1 MGDEDM
7 NMRLED
13 SRVSRFI
20 PPLLVFLAGLLSLM
34 HNAASAQQSA
44 PAKAADNLS
53 GRWSGAIELKGND
66 GSVRSEPLYL
76 KLLQTGANLTGSG
89 GSSFEANSPIVEA
102 IVQGN
107 RLTILL
113 KRVNVTLRFELQH
126 EGSEL
131 IGTVRSSADATR
143 TAVFKAK
150 RTGDLL
156 LEDYHPP
163 LSYEEGDRS
172 QAILQLREGVRTER
186 PNAVE
191 DFWQRLAKTGAPI
204 VEPIPGN
211 EESFLVT
218 FVWKGSE
225 ITKHVLLVRGRFT
238 EAWPVRHLL
247 SRIPETN
254 VWFKTLKL
262 PRGLRLRY
270 GYSENDGRGSLPP
283 ERDPRKIQHDPLNTQ
298 RIQNQSVLELS
309 GAAPQPWYVKRPEVP
324 TLTLTKH
331 RLKSALLGNEREIL
345 AYTPPGYDSKRAEP
359 YPTVYLFD
367 GNDPDGEVF
376 ASQTFEN
383 LIYERKIPPVIVIR
397 IVNPPGRRGDDLA
410 CNEGYSRFLADELAP
425 FVRSNYH
432 VSPLASKT
440 VIGGKSIGG
449 LAAACVGM
457 HQPNVFGLL
466 LVQSGSFWWQPLQK
480 DWAEPNWVAR
490 RFATISKLP
499 LTFYIEAGI
508 WEVDLYGNG
517 GNIIETSRHL
527 RDVLIAKGYPLTY
540 REFAGDHD
548 TINWRGSLADG
559 LIALLGPLLR

>member
-1 MGDEDM
+1 
-7 NMRLED
+7 
-13 SRVSRFI
+13 
-20 PPLLVFLAGLLSLM
+20 
-34 HNAASAQQSA
+34 
-44 PAKAADNLS
+44 
-53 GRWSGAIELKGND
+53 
-66 GSVRSEPLYL
+66 
-76 KLLQTGANLTGSG
+76 
-89 GSSFEANSPIVEA
+89 
-102 IVQGN
+102 
-107 RLTILL
+107 
-113 KRVNVTLRFELQH
+113 
-126 EGSEL
+126 
-131 IGTVRSSADATR
+131 
-143 TAVFKAK
+143 
-150 RTGDLL
+150 L

-163 LSYEEGDRS
+163 LSFEEGNRS
-172 QAILQLREGVRTER
+172 QAILQLREGLRTLR

-191 DFWQRLAKTGAPI
+191 EFWQRLAKTGAPI

-225 ITKHVLLVRGRFT
+225 ITKHVLLARGRFT
-238 EAWPVRHLL
+238 DAWPGRHLL
-247 SRIPETN
+247 SRIPDTN

-270 GYSENDGRGSLPP
+270 GFSENDGRGSLPP
-283 ERDPRKIQHDPLNTQ
+283 EREPRKVQHDPLNTQ
-298 RIQNQSVLELS
+298 RIQNESVLELP

-331 RLKSALLGNEREIL
+331 RLKSELLGGEREIL
-345 AYTPPGYDSKRAEP
+345 AYTPPGYDSKRTEP

-367 GNDPDGEVF
+367 GNDPDGDVF

-383 LIYERKIPPVIVIR
+383 LIHERRIPPVIVIR
-397 IVNPPGRRGDDLA
+397 IVNPPGRRGDDLS
-410 CNEGYSRFLADELAP
+410 CNEGYSRFLATELAT

-449 LAAACVGM
+449 LAAACVGI

-490 RFATISKLP
+490 QFATIPKLP

-527 RDVLIAKGYPLTY
+527 RDVLIAKGYSLTY

-548 TINWRGSLADG
+548 RINWRGSLADG
-559 LIALLGPLLR
+559 LSALLGPMLR

>member
-1 MGDEDM
+1 M
-7 NMRLED
+7 NMRSDD
-13 SRVSRFI
+13 SYVSRFI
-20 PPLLVFLAGLLSLM
+20 PAVLVLLAGLLPLTHKS
-34 HNAASAQQSA
+34 AWAQQPA
-44 PAKAADNLS
+44 PAKAVDNLS
-53 GRWSGAIELKGND
+53 GRWSGAIELKVND

-102 IVQGN
+102 VVQGN

-113 KRVNVTLRFELQH
+113 KRTNVTLRFELQH

-131 IGTVRSSADATR
+131 IGTVQSSADTTR
-143 TAVFKAK
+143 SAGFKAK

-163 LSYEEGDRS
+163 LSFEEGNRS
-172 QAILQLREGVRTER
+172 QAILQLREGLRTER

-225 ITKHVLLVRGRFT
+225 ITKHVLLARGRFT
-238 EAWPVRHLL
+238 EAWPGRHLL
-247 SRIPETN
+247 SHIPETN

-270 GYSENDGRGSLPP
+270 GFSENDGRGSLPP
-283 ERDPRKIQHDPLNTQ
+283 EREPRKVQHDPLNTQ
-298 RIQNQSVLELS
+298 RIQNQSVLELP
-309 GAAPQPWYVKRPEVP
+309 GAAPQPWYAKRPDAP

-331 RLKSALLGNEREIL
+331 KLKSEILGGEREIL
-345 AYTPPGYDSKRAEP
+345 IYTPPNYDSKRAEA

-367 GNDPDGEVF
+367 GEDSDGYVF
-376 ASQTFEN
+376 ATQTFEN
-383 LIYERKIPPVIVIR
+383 LIQERKIPPAVVVR
-397 IVNPPGRRGDDLA
+397 IVNPNQNVRNKELA
-410 CNEGYSRFLADELAP
+410 CTENFSRFLAKELTS
-425 FVRSNYH
+425 FVRSQYH
-432 VSPLASKT
+432 VSPQANKT
-440 VIGGKSIGG
+440 LVGGYSLGG
-449 LAAACVGM
+449 LAAACAGM
-457 HQPNVFGLL
+457 YHPDVFGLL
-466 LVQSGSFWWQPLQK
+466 LVQSGSFWWQPLDK
-480 DWAEPNWVAR
+480 DGAEVNWVAR
-490 RFATISKLP
+490 RFAAIPKLP
-499 LTFYIEAGI
+499 LTFYMEAGI

-548 TINWRGSLADG
+548 NINWRGSLADG
-559 LIALLGPLLR
+559 LIALLGPMLR